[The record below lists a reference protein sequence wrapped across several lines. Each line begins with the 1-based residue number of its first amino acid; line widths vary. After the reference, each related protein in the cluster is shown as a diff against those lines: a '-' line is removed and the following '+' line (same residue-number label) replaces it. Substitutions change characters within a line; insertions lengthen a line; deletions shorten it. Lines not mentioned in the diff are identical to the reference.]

1 MFQLLN
7 IRKEYDTGKRKVQ
20 ALRGVSCE
28 IPDGRSVAIVG
39 KSGCGKS
46 TLLNLLG
53 GLDRPSDGDIFLNDI
68 NISRLK
74 SSKLAEYRKS
84 KVGMIFQSFNLI
96 HSLTAWENVAMAL
109 AIGDVPRRNR
119 KNIAKDLLSEVGL
132 GDRVDH
138 LPYELSGGE
147 CQRVA
152 IARALAN
159 SPETILADEPTGNL
173 DSETSLKIM
182 ELLSSLN
189 KKGGKTLIMVTH
201 DIEYARKFSD
211 AIITLKDGQIIDQ
224 L

>member
-1 MFQLLN
+1 MFQLIN

-20 ALRGVSCE
+20 ALRGISFE

-53 GLDRPSDGDIFLNDI
+53 GLDRPSDGDIFVNNI
-68 NISRLK
+68 NITRLK

-84 KVGMIFQSFNLI
+84 QVGMIFQSFNLI
-96 HSLTAWENVAMAL
+96 NSLTAWENIAMAL

-119 KNIAKDLLSEVGL
+119 KKIAKDILEEVGL
-132 GDRVDH
+132 GDRADH
-138 LPYELSGGE
+138 LPSELSGGE

-173 DSETSLKIM
+173 DSETSLIIM

-201 DIEYARKFSD
+201 DIDYARKFSD
-211 AIITLKDGQIIDQ
+211 AIIILKDGQIIDQ

>member
-1 MFQLLN
+1 MFQIIN
-7 IRKEYDTGKRKVQ
+7 IRKEYDTGKRKVH
-20 ALRGVSCE
+20 ALRGVSFE

-53 GLDRPSDGDIFLNDI
+53 GLDRPSDGDIFLNGL

-84 KVGMIFQSFNLI
+84 KVGMIFLI
-96 HSLTAWENVAMAL
+96 HSITAWENVAMAL

-138 LPYELSGGE
+138 LPSELSGGE

-189 KKGGKTLIMVTH
+189 KKDGKTLIMVTH
-201 DIEYARKFSD
+201 DIEYAGKFSD

>member
-1 MFQLLN
+1 MFQLIN

-20 ALRGVSCE
+20 ALRGISFE

-53 GLDRPSDGDIFLNDI
+53 GLDRPSDGDIFVNNI
-68 NISRLK
+68 NITRLK

-84 KVGMIFQSFNLI
+84 QVGMIFQSFNLI
-96 HSLTAWENVAMAL
+96 NSLTAWENIAMAL

-119 KNIAKDLLSEVGL
+119 KKIAKDILEEVGL
-132 GDRVDH
+132 GDRADH
-138 LPYELSGGE
+138 LPSELSGGE

-201 DIEYARKFSD
+201 DIDYARKFSD
-211 AIITLKDGQIIDQ
+211 AIIILKDGQIIDQ